1 MSGAGPKGVR
11 RKESKGAT
19 GAPRGEALNAIVVAL
34 YVGLVVLAGSASM
47 AAAGAPD
54 LSVGALPLL
63 FWLLANL
70 LGEILW
76 LPAPKGRGYLSMAN
90 AANFATLLLLPVA
103 LAVPVTAAAGL
114 LADLIFRRRAWYRA
128 LFNAGMCAVTVYVA
142 SEVFRRTGGSSGS
155 LEALTSPLNALP
167 LAAATAAYFLVNTW
181 LVSGVIA
188 LHREHSVWTVW
199 RESFAFSYE
208 LVGVVVLHLLGFVFA
223 ALFHA
228 LGYMS
233 AFVAVF
239 VTYFV
244 RDAYVRYT
252 ADTISRPAASAP
264 TRGKAS
270 HPMTNP

>member
-1 MSGAGPKGVR
+1 
-11 RKESKGAT
+11 
-19 GAPRGEALNAIVVAL
+19 LNATLVAL
-34 YVGLVVLAGSASM
+34 YVGLVVLAGSASA

-70 LGEILW
+70 LGEVLW

-90 AANFATLLLLPVA
+90 SANFATLLLLPVA
-103 LAVPVTAAAGL
+103 LAVAVTAAAGFI
-114 LADLIFRRRAWYRA
+114 ADLIFRRRAWYRS
-128 LFNAGMCAVTVYVA
+128 LFNASMCAITVYVA

-155 LEALTSPLNALP
+155 LEALTSPHNAFP

-181 LVSGVIA
+181 LVAGVLA
-188 LHREHSVWTVW
+188 LHREHPVWVVW
-199 RESFAFSYE
+199 RESFAFAYE

-223 ALFHA
+223 VLFHA
-228 LGYMS
+228 WGYMS

-239 VTYFV
+239 ATYFI

-252 ADTISRPAASAP
+252 ADTISRPGAAARP
-264 TRGKAS
+264 RERES
-270 HPMTNP
+270 HPMTIP

>member
-1 MSGAGPKGVR
+1 MKTGRKDAEGA
-11 RKESKGAT
+11 A
-19 GAPRGEALNAIVVAL
+19 GAPKEERVNAIVVAL

-54 LSVGALPLL
+54 LSVGVLPLF

-70 LGEILW
+70 LGEVLW

-103 LAVPVTAAAGL
+103 LAVMVTALAGFI
-114 LADLIFRRRAWYRA
+114 ADLIFRRRAWYRA

-142 SEVFRRTGGSSGS
+142 SEVFRRTGGSGAS

-167 LAAATAAYFLVNTW
+167 LAAATVAYFLVNTW

-188 LHREHSVWTVW
+188 LHREHPVWAVW
-199 RESFAFSYE
+199 RESFAFAYE

-228 LGYMS
+228 WGYMS

-239 VTYFV
+239 LTYFI

-252 ADTISRPAASAP
+252 ADTISRPTASSTATARKVP
-264 TRGKAS
+264 SVNT
-270 HPMTNP
+270 P